1 MRANFME
8 TLDNM
13 VIKLLKIVCPILRI
27 PGYGDEL
34 VKKLKGSYTFKMLH
48 CGWTMLSLM

>member
-13 VIKLLKIVCPILRI
+13 VIDLLKWVCPILRI
-27 PGYGDEL
+27 PGFGDDL
-34 VKKLKGSYTFKMLH
+34 CDKIKNSYTFKMLH